1 VAFSIH
7 EVLICLVSEEWVDCL
22 IRLAKLG
29 YTPQR
34 RNCVLSLCSH
44 ELFWV
49 YFYALF
55 HMKIMT
61 ICTLYIPEE
70 KFSGHRTLVVGI
82 LSPSYKAVCQW
93 LATGRRFSPSTPVSS
108 INKTD
113 CHGDIRYNWNIVE
126 SGVKHHTPNHRCDDA
141 EWLKCVVK
149 QRLLDQFVQNWQ
161 TSLSDSSKASNYR
174 IFKTKFEF
182 EEYFNIF

>member
-70 KFSGHRTLVVGI
+70 KFSGQNNNI
-82 LSPSYKAVCQW
+82 
-93 LATGRRFSPSTPVSS
+93 SS
-108 INKTD
+108 ICNSFSTSALSFVTGCKANLPHFINYTLFVYYSNLKFCD
-113 CHGDIRYNWNIVE
+113 RENRYCNLCNCQKLGDEYHYVLECSFLNDKR
-126 SGVKHHTPNHRCDDA
+126 
-141 EWLKCVVK
+141 K
-149 QRLLDQFVQNWQ
+149 QLLP
-161 TSLSDSSKASNYR
+161 K
-174 IFKTKFEF
+174 
-182 EEYFNIF
+182 

>member
-1 VAFSIH
+1 MSWCCYFTCKERVAFSIH

-29 YTPQR
+29 YTSQR

-82 LSPSYKAVCQW
+82 LSPSYKASNCDKWDLLYTSIHSIITSMVRGMVFN
-93 LATGRRFSPSTPVSS
+93 ATFNNISVISYIAVAVSFIDGGNRSTRRKSPTCRKSLTNLITYWYKSKDNF
-108 INKTD
+108 ILGKT
-113 CHGDIRYNWNIVE
+113 
-126 SGVKHHTPNHRCDDA
+126 
-141 EWLKCVVK
+141 
-149 QRLLDQFVQNWQ
+149 
-161 TSLSDSSKASNYR
+161 
-174 IFKTKFEF
+174 FKW
-182 EEYFNIF
+182 